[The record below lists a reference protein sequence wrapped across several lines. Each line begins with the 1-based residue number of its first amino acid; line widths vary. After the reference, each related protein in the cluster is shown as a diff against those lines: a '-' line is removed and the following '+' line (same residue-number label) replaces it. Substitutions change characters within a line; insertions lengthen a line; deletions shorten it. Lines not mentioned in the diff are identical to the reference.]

1 MDTIKIGN
9 LELRTKAPLFG
20 PIRRLASAWAK
31 AQPEAFLA
39 LCGAA
44 IGMAADG
51 RFPWGTLADCGHDL
65 IEFGDRVVD
74 ALERGHG
81 VQPLQIAE
89 VGPDVAA
96 YLFRLLPDY
105 ATAEAVAGN

>member
-1 MDTIKIGN
+1 MDAIKIGN
-9 LELRTKAPLFG
+9 LELRSKAPLFG
-20 PIRRLASAWAK
+20 PIRRLAAAWTK
-31 AQPEAFLA
+31 ARPEEFLA

-51 RFPWGTLADCGHDL
+51 RFPWGTLAEAGHDL

-81 VQPLQIAE
+81 IQPLTIAE

-96 YLFRLLPDY
+96 HLFKLLPDY
-105 ATAEAVAGN
+105 AAAEAVAGN

>member
-31 AQPEAFLA
+31 SQPEAFLA

-65 IEFGDRVVD
+65 IEFGDRVIEH
-74 ALERGHG
+74 LERHRA
-81 VQPLQIAE
+81 VKPSVVAE
-89 VGPDVAA
+89 VGPDVARWL
-96 YLFRLLPDY
+96 YSLLPDY
-105 ATAEAVAGN
+105 SVAEELAGN